1 MHRQQTVSEYTLTIV
16 HYSVG
21 RSDLKQYAGY
31 CCGLNDMSMCGCF
44 DCSRR
49 HCNSRCALILP
60 LSVFIIRCIHVLLF
74 CQLSKPLQDVSPYWL
89 FVVVVVVMPRPCTA
103 SVFFIFIFL
112 FLHYCPPVLAAA
124 GGWSDLHCH
133 MQMSSLFRSMD
144 GIIHAHP
151 SLSTATTSRT
161 PPLLIAFNQLYLL
174 NMKTGLLQGRLG
186 RSHCMQRSCSTP
198 DKWPQLPNERQLH
211 HCLHVTDGW

>member
-1 MHRQQTVSEYTLTIV
+1 MCWTVKRRVVHRQQTVSEYTLTIV

-103 SVFFIFIFL
+103 SVFFIYFFLIFAL
-112 FLHYCPPVLAAA
+112 LPTCLGSCWRLVWFALSYADVITVQEH
-124 GGWSDLHCH
+124 GW
-133 MQMSSLFRSMD
+133 
-144 GIIHAHP
+144 
-151 SLSTATTSRT
+151 
-161 PPLLIAFNQLYLL
+161 N
-174 NMKTGLLQGRLG
+174 N
-186 RSHCMQRSCSTP
+186 SCSP
-198 DKWPQLPNERQLH
+198 LPFYCYNQPYTSITD
-211 HCLHVTDGW
+211 CLQPALPA